1 MTEVE
6 EALIQ
11 TKAKSGQDVL
21 NFPVRL
27 NNHLAALSGV
37 VASADTAP
45 TKQSY
50 EVFEMLNK
58 AVDEQLAKWKA
69 IVSTDV
75 KSYDDLVKQQEIPAL
90 TVKQATETR

>member
-6 EALIQ
+6 EQLIQ

-27 NNHLAALSGV
+27 NNDLVALGGV
-37 VASADTAP
+37 VGSADTAP

-50 EVFEMLNK
+50 EVFEDVSK
-58 AVDEQLAKWKA
+58 KVDEQLVKWKT

-75 KSYDDLVKQQEIPAL
+75 AAYNNLVKQQDVPAIL
-90 TVKQATETR
+90 VTQPEAGK